1 VGFINMVATNPRC
14 GVSLGGYLYKVRFG
28 RGGGGKSGGVRGIYL
43 FAHDDLPVFLL
54 AVFAKNERANL
65 SSAEFT
71 ALAALAALIVK
82 TYGKEPE

>member
-1 VGFINMVATNPRC
+1 MAVAASP
-14 GVSLGGYLYKVRFG
+14 VAFAS
-28 RGGGGKSGGVRGIYL
+28 SIL

-65 SSAEFT
+65 SSTEFT
-71 ALAALAALIVK
+71 TLATLAALIVK